1 MEPDPRQRINSFLD
15 GDEPRGEFSI
25 AEFREL
31 ELQREINSETQKL
44 YRSLPAPDL
53 TANVMARLSQKPLE
67 RPARQ
72 GIRKFIRT
80 RIAWAWIP
88 QPIRLRPLSVMIF
101 TCAVVLLGFL
111 SGRVNLRRQTTPSSV
126 ATIPAKIF
134 VQFRLETPQASSVHL
149 GGSFTEWKP
158 AYALLELSP
167 GIWSVVVPLEPGV
180 HDYAFLVNGRWITD
194 PAAPLVDDGFG
205 GSNSRLLVV
214 VPNGTS
220 RL

>member
-15 GDEPRGEFSI
+15 GDEPRGEFSL

-31 ELQREINSETQKL
+31 ELQKEINSQTQKL

-53 TANVMARLSQKPLE
+53 TAKVMARLSQKPLE

-72 GIRKFIRT
+72 GIRNFIRT
-80 RIAWAWIP
+80 RIAWAWNP
-88 QPIRLRPLSVMIF
+88 EPIRLRPLSVMIF
-101 TCAVVLLGFL
+101 TGAVVLLSFL
-111 SGRVNLRRQTTPSSV
+111 WGRIDLLRQTTPSGV
-126 ATIPAKIF
+126 ATVQIF
-134 VQFRLETPQASSVHL
+134 VQFRFEAPQASAVHL

-158 AYALLELSP
+158 AYALNELSP
-167 GIWSVVVPLEPGV
+167 GVWSVVVPLEPGV

-194 PAAPLVDDGFG
+194 PVAPLVDDGFG
-205 GSNSRLLVV
+205 GTNSRLLVV

-220 RL
+220 HL

>member
-1 MEPDPRQRINSFLD
+1 MESDPRQRINSILD
-15 GDEPRGEFSI
+15 GDEPRGEFSL

-31 ELQREINSETQKL
+31 ELQKEICSETQKL

-53 TANVMARLSQKPLE
+53 TANVIARLSEKPLE

-72 GIRKFIRT
+72 GLRHFIRT

-88 QPIRLRPLSVMIF
+88 QPIRLRPASVVIF
-101 TCAVVLLGFL
+101 TCAVVFLGFL
-111 SGRVNLRRQTTPSSV
+111 SGRVDLLQTTPSGV
-126 ATIPAKIF
+126 ATAPVNIF
-134 VQFRLETPQASSVHL
+134 VQFRLEAPQASAVHL

-158 AYALLELSP
+158 AYALHELSP

-180 HDYAFLVNGRWITD
+180 HDYSFLVNGRWITD
-194 PAAPLVDDGFG
+194 PVAPLVDDGFG
-205 GSNSRLLVV
+205 GTNSRLLVV
-214 VPNGTS
+214 APTGTS

>member
-1 MEPDPRQRINSFLD
+1 MEPDPRRRINSFLD
-15 GDEPRGEFSI
+15 GDEPRGEFSL

-31 ELQREINSETQKL
+31 EFQKEICSETEKL

-53 TANVMARLSQKPLE
+53 TANVRARLSQKPLKTL
-67 RPARQ
+67 ARQ
-72 GIRKFIRT
+72 GIRNFIRT
-80 RIAWAWIP
+80 RIAWVWNP

-101 TCAVVLLGFL
+101 TGAVVLLGFL
-111 SGRVNLRRQTTPSSV
+111 SGRVDLLRPTTPSGVSTV
-126 ATIPAKIF
+126 PAKIF
-134 VQFRLETPQASSVHL
+134 MQFRLEAPQASSVHL

-158 AYALLELSP
+158 VYALHELSS

-194 PAAPLVDDGFG
+194 PVAPLVDDGFG
-205 GSNSRLLVV
+205 GTNSRLLVV
-214 VPNGTS
+214 APNGTS